1 MSGMTDK
8 ELLEGCKRED
18 RICQRELWN
27 RYSKKLYALC
37 QRYCNNTEEAEDALM
52 ESFVKIYNNLSKFR
66 GDSSLETWMRR
77 VTVNQCINK
86 IRARK
91 YVLDSLTEEEYHLGF
106 EDDGL
111 NNLQVKEILNLIE
124 SLPVGYRTVFNMYAI
139 EGYSHKEIAD
149 ELGIDEGTSRSQ
161 FSKARKVLQGAI
173 SKQNPSNNPLNS
185 PS

>member
-1 MSGMTDK
+1 MTDK

-27 RYSKKLYALC
+27 RDSKKLFAFC

-52 ESFVKIYNNLSKFR
+52 ESFVKIYDNLSKLR

-91 YVLDSLTEEEYHLGF
+91 HVLDSLTEEELHLGF
-106 EDDGL
+106 DDENL
-111 NNLQVKEILNLIE
+111 NNLQVKEILTLIE
-124 SLPVGYRTVFNMYAI
+124 LLPVGYRTVFNMYAI
-139 EGYSHKEIAD
+139 EGYSHKEIGE

-161 FSKARKVLQGAI
+161 FSKARKALQSAI
-173 SKQNPSNNPLNS
+173 IKQNPSSSPLNS